1 VTESEW
7 TTRRLEAE
15 MWLREREE
23 EDVRRAKRGWDR
35 GRRGMARSSEEQ
47 WRGNESAWRRAGG
60 ARCGA
65 RRAVLMRSWHSFKKF
80 DEGKAVYAGE
90 MDKDA
95 IKKWIGINQV
105 CGRPAPLGAPP
116 P

>member
-1 VTESEW
+1 
-7 TTRRLEAE
+7 
-15 MWLREREE
+15 
-23 EDVRRAKRGWDR
+23 
-35 GRRGMARSSEEQ
+35 
-47 WRGNESAWRRAGG
+47 
-60 ARCGA
+60 
-65 RRAVLMRSWHSFKKF
+65 MRSWHSFKKF